1 MKPLFVPILDNGQG
15 DVKADF
21 LECFIRAFADQKI
34 HMVRVSDSDP
44 RRARNRAAAS
54 FLESDCDRM
63 LFIDSDIGFTAADIK
78 LIAESNEPVVGGIY
92 PIKCMELKPCFSTLP
107 GQKPVPVGGL
117 VPVAWCG
124 TGFLS
129 IKRDVLEALKTPDN
143 LYTTHGRKE
152 WDFFRSGV
160 YDNQYFSEDLGFCH
174 AARAAGFS
182 VMVDTRIQLLHE
194 GAIKYPIQR
203 KPDYLEVVPYSM
215 RCDVEAIWDGE
226 YLIELPE
233 HPKTVLDIGGNVGGF
248 TVWAKEQWPE
258 ASVYAFEPHPDNA
271 KLFRYNTRALSG
283 VTLAEAALIS
293 SDDPTVT
300 LIEGEYPGRHST
312 TIDQGGSKL
321 SVTALNVA
329 IIPSAEFVKIDTE
342 GAELTILSGLDLSDT
357 KAVAIEYHSDADAT
371 ALKSLLVARGF
382 RELQHRVIEKNRGI
396 LKFVKVIVP

>member
-21 LECFIRAFADQKI
+21 LECFIRAFSDQKI

-54 FLESDCDRM
+54 FLESDCERM
-63 LFIDSDIGFTAADIK
+63 LFIDSDIGFTADDIK
-78 LIAESNEPVVGGIY
+78 LIVESSEPIVGGIY
-92 PIKCMELKPCFSTLP
+92 PLKCMELKPCFSVLP

-129 IKRDVLEALKTPDN
+129 IKREVFEALKTPEN
-143 LYTTHGRKE
+143 FYTTHGRNE

-160 YDNQYFSEDLGFCH
+160 YGGQYFSEDLGFCH
-174 AARAAGFS
+174 AAREAGFR

-203 KPDYLEVVPYSM
+203 KPDYVEVVPYSM
-215 RCDVEAIWDGE
+215 RCDVEAIWEGE
-226 YLIELPE
+226 YQIDLPE

-271 KLFRYNTRALSG
+271 KLYRYNTRTLQG
-283 VTLAEAALIS
+283 VTLAEAALTNGS
-293 SDDPTVT
+293 DPTVT

-321 SVTALNVA
+321 SVPALNVA
-329 IIPSAEFVKIDTE
+329 LIPSAEFVKIDTE
-342 GAELTILSGLDLSDT
+342 GAELPILNGLDLADT
-357 KAVAIEYHSDADAT
+357 KAVAIEYHTDADAE
-371 ALKSLLVARGF
+371 ALKTLLTSRGF
-382 RELQHRVIEKNRGI
+382 REVQHRVIERNRGI
-396 LKFVKVIVP
+396 LKYKR